1 MNPVKPT
8 INGKVSVTMTD
19 EEWTV
24 MIHALRQRMA
34 RLTKAD
40 PVELWWLLEETLER
54 VEDNRRSNI
63 QLTKAQFFALF
74 SPETMR
80 HTDEPFQNI
89 TKRCMEPL
97 RQQFTKDVRHTQNLY
112 RSLKTAQNY

>member
-19 EEWTV
+19 EEWSV
-24 MIHALRQRMA
+24 MIRALRQRMA
-34 RLTKAD
+34 RLTQAD
-40 PVELWWLLEETLER
+40 PVELWWLLEETLQR
-54 VEDNRRSNI
+54 IEDNRRSNI
-63 QLTKAQFFALF
+63 QLSKSQFFALF

-89 TKRCMEPL
+89 TKRCLEPL
-97 RQQFTKDVRHTQNLY
+97 QQQFFKGVRYTRNLY
-112 RSLKTAQNY
+112 RSLKTA